1 MKQKK
6 LFVLGKDDFIIVF
19 ELYLYLYFYIFIR
32 LDNSIHIHILIR
44 QNSHIWYLF
53 YSYYIYNDIHI

>member
-19 ELYLYLYFYIFIR
+19 ELYLYFYFYIFIR

-44 QNSHIWYLF
+44 QNSHI
-53 YSYYIYNDIHI
+53 